1 MDELEG
7 DVEGEEEFEF
17 IRGVWVGIE
26 RRCGCGRS
34 TGGRGR
40 AGNVEPR
47 L

>member
-26 RRCGCGRS
+26 RRRGRCCS

-40 AGNVEPR
+40 AGVVERR